1 MNITFY
7 NFTKR
12 LNSTKVVAST
22 GTQATVVLKETS
34 SLTRPIIRLQS
45 ASRPTYNYAYI
56 GDFGR
61 YYYVHEWTWRDGL
74 WEVELEIDALAS
86 WKTAIGNFSTYVLR
100 SSHSSDLYVRDSI
113 YPGKCKFSTSKSQT
127 GNPWTIV
134 GGAGCYVIG
143 VIAPSSESSAVGGA
157 ATYYAITKSNLNNLI
172 QQLLGTITTE
182 LGLIEIDYPDTALL
196 AKSISN
202 PLQWIKCCQWIPYV
216 PSLGSPENV
225 WLGLWDTGVQGYPV
239 TGKIAHGTTLNVSL
253 PNHPQITRGK
263 WLNSAPY
270 RRLSLDAGPFGS
282 IELPTDIL
290 QEVSTIAL
298 ESWVDSVT
306 GDGGLQIS
314 CAGYEKNYYAKLGVE
329 LGLAQIYSSAH
340 QFINATTDIAAGAA
354 GAVQSG
360 IKLNV
365 SGAIDS
371 AGRAANGIVDMAEAI
386 QGMPSSAGSD
396 GSYAALY
403 QPMIL
408 NAVFMEIVDEDNARL
423 GRPLCQIKTLSTIP
437 GFIQVAEGDVD
448 CEATLAEKATIKSYL
463 EGGFYYE

>member
-12 LNSTKVVAST
+12 LNSTKVVTST
-22 GTQATVVLKETS
+22 GTSATVVLKETS
-34 SLTRPIIRLQS
+34 SLTHPTIRLQS

-86 WKTAIGNFSTYVLR
+86 WKTAIGSFSTYVLR

-113 YPGKCKFSTSKSQT
+113 YPGKCKFTKSSTPT
-127 GNPWTIV
+127 GNPWGIAGNV
-134 GGAGCYVIG
+134 GCYVVG
-143 VIAPSSESSAVGGA
+143 VISPSTDASAVGGA
-157 ATYYAITKSNLNNLI
+157 TTYYVITKGDLNNLI
-172 QQLLGTITTE
+172 AQLLSTIDTEIQSVKGT
-182 LGLIEIDYPDTALL
+182 YPDTALL
-196 AKSISN
+196 AKSLSN
-202 PLQWIKCCQWIPYV
+202 PLQWIKCCQWIPYI
-216 PSLGSPENV
+216 PSIGAAESI
-225 WLGLWDTGVQGYPV
+225 WLGLWDTGVNGYPV
-239 TGKIAHGTTLNVSL
+239 QSKVASGQTIGVNL
-253 PNHPQITRGK
+253 PNHPQISRGK
-263 WLNSAPY
+263 WLNSSPY

-290 QEVSTIAL
+290 QETASINIKT
-298 ESWVDSVT
+298 WVDTVT

-314 CAGYEKNYYAKLGVE
+314 CTGYEKNYYAKLGVE

-371 AGRAANGIVDMAEAI
+371 AGRAANGIVDMAEAV

-403 QPMIL
+403 QNMVL

>member
-12 LNSTKVVAST
+12 LNSTKVVTST

-34 SLTRPIIRLQS
+34 SLTHPNIRLQS

-86 WKTAIGNFSTYVLR
+86 WKTSIGNFTTYVLR

-113 YPGKCKFSTSKSQT
+113 YPGKSKFTVSKTSVT
-127 GNPWTIV
+127 RPWNPYQGV
-134 GGAGCYVIG
+134 YVFG
-143 VIAPSSESSAVGGA
+143 VIADSGNASAVGGST
-157 ATYYAITKSNLNNLI
+157 TYYVVTKSTFNNIIDDLI
-172 QQLLGTITTE
+172 ATIETDLSGVT
-182 LGLIEIDYPDTALL
+182 DPDISLL
-196 AKSISN
+196 AKTISN
-202 PLQWIKCCQWIPYV
+202 PLQWIKKCTWLPFTPPFGAAEPLY
-216 PSLGSPENV
+216 LGF
-225 WLGLWDTGVQGYPV
+225 WDTTHSVQPV
-239 TGKIAHGTTLNVSL
+239 TGEVTVDINHSITVAL
-253 PNHPQITRGK
+253 PDHPQISRGK
-263 WLNSAPY
+263 WLNAAPY
-270 RRLSLDAGPFGS
+270 RRLQLNAGPFGA
-282 IELPTDIL
+282 IEIPADVA
-290 QEVSTIAL
+290 QEATNLICHFYQ
-298 ESWVDSVT
+298 DNIT
-306 GDGGLQIS
+306 GDGTMLVTCGSWEMHYHAKIGVDVGLD
-314 CAGYEKNYYAKLGVE
+314 
-329 LGLAQIYSSAH
+329 QIYSNAH

-371 AGRAANGIVDMAEAI
+371 AGRAANGIVDMAEAV
-386 QGMPSSAGSD
+386 QGTPTSTGAD
-396 GSYAALY
+396 GSFAAL
-403 QPMIL
+403 QESWSL
-408 NAVFMEIVDEDNARL
+408 VATFMEIVDEDNARL